1 MSHTTAIPVG
11 AGRVFTVDSVVLSTQ
26 RAKSPAIGFR
36 EGHTCHLACVLSGDA
51 VADESGVF
59 THRLVPGIHL
69 VP

>member
-11 AGRVFTVDSVVLSTQ
+11 AGRVFTLDSVVSTQ

-59 THRLVPGIHL
+59 THPLVPGVHP